1 MRKRKVLFFAD
12 GLYGGGAERVLQTV
26 LKYLDK
32 DLFDITLYSVKEE
45 TLNDLY
51 PCNINYQYIFHSWN
65 QNDGILMR
73 LKKKIVNKFK
83 LWIYY
88 HLSPTVFY
96 FLFVKGKYDV
106 EVAFIE
112 GYATRIVSGST
123 NKESKKIAWVHT
135 DLEKNHWTQIAY
147 KNMQEEQNVYQR
159 YNVIVTVSNTVKEV
173 IKRIFEIR
181 DSYVKTIYNPIGA
194 DEISKKSRVK
204 MSLPQKVHN
213 IRLVSIGRLVQ
224 QKAYCRLLRII
235 NRLVQESYS
244 IELWILGEGGE
255 RKFLEDY
262 IKQNHLEDFVT
273 LWGFQ
278 TNPYAYLSHCD
289 LFVCS
294 SFIEGYSTAVTEALI
309 VGLPIV
315 TTECAGM
322 KELLDNGK
330 YGLITENSE
339 DSLYWGIKKMLDNP
353 LLLTYYRNQTSNRA
367 KDFSIGNMLRPI
379 EQLLQSSK

>member
-1 MRKRKVLFFAD
+1 MKKKKVLFFAD

-32 DLFDITLYSVKEE
+32 NLFDITLYSIKEE

-51 PCNINYQYIFHSWN
+51 PSDIIYHYIFYHWN
-65 QNDGILMR
+65 PEDTFWER
-73 LKKKIVNKFK
+73 LRKRLINKFK
-83 LWIYY
+83 LLIYY
-88 HLSPTVFY
+88 YLSPSIFY
-96 FLFVKGKYDV
+96 SLFVKGKYDV

-123 NKESKKIAWVHT
+123 NKKSKKIAWVHT

-147 KNMQEEQNVYQR
+147 KNVQEEQKSYQR
-159 YNVIVTVSNTVKEV
+159 YDMIVAVSDAVKEV
-173 IKRIFEIR
+173 IKRVFNIR
-181 DSYVKTIYNPIGA
+181 KSHVKTIYNPI
-194 DEISKKSRVK
+194 DTNEILNKTRIR
-204 MSLPQKVHN
+204 MSLPQKLHN

-262 IKQNHLEDFVT
+262 IKQNDLEDFVT

-278 TNPYAYLSHCD
+278 ANPYAYLSSCD

-294 SFIEGYSTAVTEALI
+294 SIIEGYSTAVTEAII
-309 VGLPIV
+309 VGLPVV

-339 DSLYWGIKKMLDNP
+339 DGLYFGIKKMLDTP

-367 KDFSIGNMLRPI
+367 KDFSIGNMLCPI
-379 EQLLQSSK
+379 EQLLQEAK

>member
-123 NKESKKIAWVHT
+123 NKESKKIAWVHI
-135 DLEKNHWTQIAY
+135 DLEKNHWTPIAY
-147 KNMQEEQNVYQR
+147 RNTNEEKQCYSRYDTVVGVSQSVMKVNERLFPDIKKNIY
-159 YNVIVTVSNTVKEV
+159 
-173 IKRIFEIR
+173 
-181 DSYVKTIYNPIGA
+181 IYNPVDAQYILHKA
-194 DEISKKSRVK
+194 EINVNINRKA
-204 MSLPQKVHN
+204 KVFK
-213 IRLVSIGRLVQ
+213 LVTCGRLVL
-224 QKAYCRLLRII
+224 QKGYVRLIEVIEKLIKEGYELNLIIIGGGPEEVLLRDKIK
-235 NRLVQESYS
+235 EF
-244 IELWILGEGGE
+244 G
-255 RKFLEDY
+255 LEQK
-262 IKQNHLEDFVT
+262 IVLT
-273 LWGFQ
+273 GF
-278 TNPYAYLSHCD
+278 
-289 LFVCS
+289 
-294 SFIEGYSTAVTEALI
+294 
-309 VGLPIV
+309 
-315 TTECAGM
+315 
-322 KELLDNGK
+322 
-330 YGLITENSE
+330 
-339 DSLYWGIKKMLDNP
+339 LDNP
-353 LLLTYYRNQTSNRA
+353 YPVMKQADCFICSSYAEGFSLVILEAMVLGIPVISTNCSGPNELIQNSQYGILVENSFNGIYDGLKRVLEHPELLEFYKKMAFERGN
-367 KDFSIGNMLRPI
+367 DFSMYKVLALI
-379 EQLLQSSK
+379 EQLLKTG

>member
-1 MRKRKVLFFAD
+1 MKKKKVLFFAD
-12 GLYGGGAERVLQTV
+12 GLYGGGAERVLQTI

-32 DLFDITLYSVKEE
+32 DLFDVTLYSMKEE

-51 PCNINYQYIFHSWN
+51 PRNINYRYIFHRCN

-73 LKKKIVNKFK
+73 LKKKIANKFK

-88 HLSPTVFY
+88 HLSPAFFY

-112 GYATRIVSGST
+112 GYATRIVSGSI
-123 NKESKKIAWVHT
+123 NKESKKIAWVHI
-135 DLEKNHWTQIAY
+135 DLEKIHWTQIAY
-147 KNMQEEQNVYQR
+147 KNMQEEQKAYQQ
-159 YNVIVTVSNTVKEV
+159 YDMIITVSNVVNEV
-173 IKRIFEIR
+173 VKRIFKIR
-181 DSYVKTIYNPIGA
+181 DSYVRTIYNPIDA
-194 DEISKKSRVK
+194 DEILNKSRIK
-204 MSLPQKVHN
+204 MSLPQKLHN

-224 QKAYCRLLRII
+224 QKGYCRLLRII
-235 NRLVQESYS
+235 NRLVQDSYS

-278 TNPYAYLSHCD
+278 TNPYAYLSYCD

-294 SFIEGYSTAVTEALI
+294 SITEGYSTAVTEALI
-309 VGLPIV
+309 AGLPVV

-339 DSLYWGIKKMLDNP
+339 DALYLGIKKMLDTP

-367 KDFSIGNMLRPI
+367 KDFSIGNMLCPI
-379 EQLLQSSK
+379 EQLLQEAK